1 MSFEKWIKYAE
12 EDLELAKYS
21 FKIRK
26 HRYACYFS
34 QQAVEKLLKAFLIK
48 NKIKIPKTHDI
59 LELLDKCIEI
69 DKDFKELNK
78 LNLERLSLFYT
89 ITRYPEFEYEI
100 TEEDAKEAIEIAE
113 KVREFILKKIFS

>member
-12 EDLELAKYS
+12 EDLEFAKYS
-21 FKIRK
+21 FGIGK

-69 DKDFKELNK
+69 DKDFEELNK
-78 LNLERLSLFYT
+78 LDLEKLSLFYT
-89 ITRYPEFEYEI
+89 MTRYPEFEYEV
-100 TEEDAKEAIEIAE
+100 TEEDARESIEIAN
-113 KVREFILKKIFS
+113 KVREFVLKKLK